1 MVAGLRSS
9 RPEAIAALVAALL
22 AWSGEAQ
29 AQVGLA
35 SRDAPI
41 SLVARVPA
49 GAAME
54 EVSSARTIAVRGS
67 IREAAVTVRL
77 TSNSGYRLIVH
88 GIRTEQ
94 HPSAAGRIWVLGVDG
109 NFHQLVGGFPVTV
122 AHEKQTA
129 GESAR
134 DVVFRIE
141 HSAELLEQQS
151 VPVRY
156 DVAVN
161 PSM

>member
-9 RPEAIAALVAALL
+9 RSGVIAALVAALI
-22 AWSGEAQ
+22 AWSGEVR

-35 SRDAPI
+35 SREARI
-41 SLVARVPA
+41 SLVARVPV
-49 GAAME
+49 AAVME
-54 EVSSARTIAVRGS
+54 EVSSPRTITVRGS

-88 GIRTEQ
+88 DIRSEQ
-94 HPSAAGRIWVLGVDG
+94 HASATGRIWVLGADG
-109 NFHQLVGGFPVTV
+109 KFHELVNGSPVTV
-122 AHEKQTA
+122 VHEKQRA
-129 GESAR
+129 GELAR